1 MLKVLASSITDKTNN
16 KQKGEQPMNEQIVLK
31 NDHGLGHSN
40 GVQNYM
46 RQATDVAGVCRE
58 IVSATA
64 QKIGTNRYVR
74 VEGWQSI
81 AVAHGCVASARDVEK
96 LEDGYRCIGEVKRM
110 DNGQVISSA
119 EGFLGN
125 DEPMWANRPT
135 YAKRAMCQTRAI
147 SRACR
152 SAFAHIVVLIDKSL
166 STTPAEEVP
175 HGGFEDIN
183 TDKYEKPIK
192 LDTVKSDAISKADL
206 ADITN
211 KLNAVVVKASG
222 GEPRDMELK
231 FGKHKGSTLREIA
244 AFGNK
249 GLDYLEW
256 LSKQDLKPGADGKPY
271 KNDIIRNEI
280 IAEILMEVDSIA
292 KGNPNDEIPF

>member
-1 MLKVLASSITDKTNN
+1 MV
-16 KQKGEQPMNEQIVLK
+16 
-31 NDHGLGHSN
+31 
-40 GVQNYM
+40 
-46 RQATDVAGVCRE
+46 
-58 IVSATA
+58 
-64 QKIGTNRYVR
+64 
-74 VEGWQSI
+74 
-81 AVAHGCVASARDVEK
+81 
-96 LEDGYRCIGEVKRM
+96 
-110 DNGQVISSA
+110 
-119 EGFLGN
+119 
-125 DEPMWANRPT
+125 
-135 YAKRAMCQTRAI
+135 QTRAI

-152 SAFAHIVVLIDKSL
+152 SAFAHIVVLIDSKL

-183 TDKYEKPIK
+183 TDKYEPAPKPVK
-192 LDTVKSDAISKADL
+192 LDTVKADFISKADL

-211 KLNAVVVKASG
+211 KLNGVVVKSNG

-231 FGKHKGSTLREIA
+231 FGKHKGSTLRQIA

-280 IAEILMEVDSIA
+280 IAEILAEADAIA

>member
-1 MLKVLASSITDKTNN
+1 
-16 KQKGEQPMNEQIVLK
+16 
-31 NDHGLGHSN
+31 
-40 GVQNYM
+40 
-46 RQATDVAGVCRE
+46 
-58 IVSATA
+58 
-64 QKIGTNRYVR
+64 
-74 VEGWQSI
+74 
-81 AVAHGCVASARDVEK
+81 VASARDVER

-110 DNGQVISSA
+110 DNGQVISQA
-119 EGFLGN
+119 EGFLGD
-125 DEPMWANRPT
+125 DEAMWASRPT
-135 YAKRAMCQTRAI
+135 YAKRAMVQTRAI

-152 SAFAHIVVLIDKSL
+152 SAFAHIVVLIDSKL
-166 STTPAEEVP
+166 STTPAEEIP
-175 HGGFEDIN
+175 IGGFEDIN
-183 TDKYEKPIK
+183 TNKYAEAPKRVT
-192 LDTVKSDAISKADL
+192 LDTVKADFISKADL

-211 KLNAVVVKASG
+211 KLNGVVVKSNG

-280 IAEILMEVDSIA
+280 IAEILAEADSIQ
-292 KGNPNDEIPF
+292 KGKPEDEIPF

>member
-1 MLKVLASSITDKTNN
+1 
-16 KQKGEQPMNEQIVLK
+16 MNEQIVLK

-211 KLNAVVVKASG
+211 KLNAVVVKANG

-280 IAEILMEVDSIA
+280 IAEILMEADSIA

>member
-1 MLKVLASSITDKTNN
+1 
-16 KQKGEQPMNEQIVLK
+16 MNELAI
-31 NDHGLGHSN
+31 SN
-40 GVQNYM
+40 GNGVSTHI
-46 RQATDVAGVCRE
+46 RQATDVAGACRA
-58 IVSATA
+58 IVKETCQRIG
-64 QKIGTNRYVR
+64 QKDYVR
-74 VEGWQSI
+74 VEGWQAI
-81 AVAHGCVASARDVEK
+81 AVAHGCVASARDVERV
-96 LEDGYRCIGEVKRM
+96 EDGYRCIGEVKRM

-119 EGFLGN
+119 EGFLGD
-125 DEPMWANRPT
+125 DEPMWEKRPT

-175 HGGFEDIN
+175 YGGFQDIN
-183 TDKYEKPIK
+183 MDKYEEAPKPAN
-192 LDTVKSDAISKADL
+192 SISKADL
-206 ADITN
+206 ADITA
-211 KLNAVVVKASG
+211 KLNGVAVKNNG

-231 FGKHKGSTLREIA
+231 FGKHKGSTLRQVA
-244 AFGNK
+244 AFGDK

-256 LSKQDLKPGADGKPY
+256 LMKQDLKPGADGKPY

-280 IAEILMEVDSIA
+280 IQEILLEAEALA

>member
-1 MLKVLASSITDKTNN
+1 MNDQLAVHN
-16 KQKGEQPMNEQIVLK
+16 G
-31 NDHGLGHSN
+31 N
-40 GVQNYM
+40 GVSNHI
-46 RQATDVAGVCRE
+46 RQATDVAGACRA
-58 IVSATA
+58 IVKETCQRIG
-64 QKIGTNRYVR
+64 QKDYVR
-74 VEGWQSI
+74 VEGWQAI
-81 AVAHGCVASARDVEK
+81 AVAHGCVASARDVER

-119 EGFLGN
+119 EGFLGD
-125 DEPMWANRPT
+125 DEPMWASRPT

-183 TDKYEKPIK
+183 THKYEEAPKPVK
-192 LDTVKSDAISKADL
+192 LDTVKSDSISKADL
-206 ADITN
+206 ADITA
-211 KLNAVVVKASG
+211 KLNGVRI

-231 FGKHKGSTLREIA
+231 FGKHKGSTLRQIA
-244 AFGNK
+244 MLGDR
-249 GLDYLEW
+249 GLDYLDW
-256 LSKQDLKPGADGKPY
+256 LSKQELKPGKDGQPY

-280 IAEILMEVDSIA
+280 IAEILLEAESLR
-292 KGNPNDEIPF
+292 KGTPDEIPF

>member
-1 MLKVLASSITDKTNN
+1 
-16 KQKGEQPMNEQIVLK
+16 MNEQIVLK

-46 RQATDVAGVCRE
+46 RQATDVAGVCRA
-58 IVSATA
+58 IVMETA
-64 QKIGTNRYVR
+64 QQIGKGDKKYVR

-81 AVAHGCVASARDVEK
+81 AVAHGCVASARDVER

-119 EGFLGN
+119 EGFLGD

-211 KLNAVVVKASG
+211 KLNAVVVKANG

-231 FGKHKGSTLREIA
+231 FGKHKGSTLRQIA
-244 AFGNK
+244 MLGDK

-256 LSKQDLKPGADGKPY
+256 LSRQDLKPGADGKPY

-280 IAEILMEVDSIA
+280 IAEILAEADSIQ
-292 KGNPNDEIPF
+292 KGTPKDEIPF

>member
-16 KQKGEQPMNEQIVLK
+16 KQKGEQPMNELAVT
-31 NDHGLGHSN
+31 NGN

-211 KLNAVVVKASG
+211 KLNAVVVKANG

-280 IAEILMEVDSIA
+280 IAEILMEADSIA

>member
-1 MLKVLASSITDKTNN
+1 
-16 KQKGEQPMNEQIVLK
+16 MNEQIVLK

-46 RQATDVAGVCRE
+46 RQATDVAGVCRA
-58 IVSATA
+58 IVMETA
-64 QKIGTNRYVR
+64 QQIGKGDKKYVR

-81 AVAHGCVASARDVEK
+81 AVAHGCVASARDVER

-119 EGFLGN
+119 EGFLGD
-125 DEPMWANRPT
+125 DEPMWASRPT

-183 TDKYEKPIK
+183 TDKYEPAPKPVK
-192 LDTVKSDAISKADL
+192 LDTVKSDSISKADL
-206 ADITN
+206 ADIAA
-211 KLNAVVVKASG
+211 KLNGVAVKTNG

-231 FGKHKGSTLREIA
+231 FGKHKGSTLRQIA

-280 IAEILMEVDSIA
+280 IAEILAEADAIA

>member
-1 MLKVLASSITDKTNN
+1 
-16 KQKGEQPMNEQIVLK
+16 MNEQAIMLK

-46 RQATDVAGVCRE
+46 RQATDVAGVCRA
-58 IVSATA
+58 IVMETA
-64 QKIGTNRYVR
+64 QQIGKGDKKYVR

-81 AVAHGCVASARDVEK
+81 AVAHGCVASARDVER

-119 EGFLGN
+119 EGFLGD

-183 TDKYEKPIK
+183 TEKYEEPVKV
-192 LDTVKSDAISKADL
+192 DRVKSDSISKADL

-211 KLNAVVVKASG
+211 KLNAVVVKSNG

-231 FGKHKGSTLREIA
+231 FGKHKGSTLRQVA
-244 AFGNK
+244 AFGDK

-256 LSKQDLKPGADGKPY
+256 LSRQELKPGADGKPY

-280 IAEILMEVDSIA
+280 IAEIIMEADAIQ
-292 KGNPNDEIPF
+292 KGNPNDQIPF